1 MHICDITRTL
11 VFPPHNLIASKSV
24 FCYHARMSTNRK
36 TPPSGPAAPSRPLPA
51 GGAAPDVIPHPIRVN
66 AANSVDANRTALP
79 PPSGADGTLPGGS
92 AARSPTGVDV
102 PLPGGSSERTPSG
115 ELAAWLAKYA
125 PVERAIL
132 EARERRL
139 RNRAARRAK
148 EARRFGDLCEASE
161 GLAVAWRRRGF
172 PAGEMLDWAGGDRL
186 ALWAAAPF
194 LRRCATEEV
203 NALRRRLVRPL
214 YYGRENARRR
224 ALAAERRRVRRRR
237 TESPCPTRE
246 AILDAWTH
254 AREGREAMLRFGS
267 LLEDLACYVDHGLR
281 LAGGRIVGR
290 APGIKGWLRENV
302 PALALRYT
310 TVMRYKAAAKKLRQV
325 VELPDPIPVAAV
337 LDGAGVGVGAKDSA
351 GAGNGTGTVDG
362 AGAPEGTEPK
372 EGKRDYGAEKSKDN
386 VRGRSRTRER
396 LEARAAVNGVEK
408 QKRDYDAERLQCGAS
423 VDEREAEDARERR
436 EAERETAVL
445 RARGVYLEAMEGVPD
460 VVTRVLERIDALLDP
475 RRVEEATMLASWRAR
490 YARAVTGR
498 TAARWRD
505 RLFRRVG

>member
-1 MHICDITRTL
+1 MPTKEHPPIPPQTL
-11 VFPPHNLIASKSV
+11 AVPPSAPRLAAARLRPNPAGAPPHA
-24 FCYHARMSTNRK
+24 
-36 TPPSGPAAPSRPLPA
+36 GPAAPASRTP
-51 GGAAPDVIPHPIRVN
+51 AAP
-66 AANSVDANRTALP
+66 
-79 PPSGADGTLPGGS
+79 
-92 AARSPTGVDV
+92 AARTPDG
-102 PLPGGSSERTPSG
+102 PAARTPAG
-115 ELAAWLAKYA
+115 ELAAWLAKYG

-139 RNRAARRAK
+139 RNRAARRAR

-172 PAGEMLDWAGGDRL
+172 PAREMLDWAGGDRL

-267 LLEDLACYVDHGLR
+267 LLEDLACHVDHGLR

-302 PALALRYT
+302 PALALRYA

-362 AGAPEGTEPK
+362 TGAREGTEPK
-372 EGKRDYGAEKSKDN
+372 EGTRDYGAEKSQGSDA
-386 VRGRSRTRER
+386 G
-396 LEARAAVNGVEK
+396 EARSAQGK
-408 QKRDYDAERLQCGAS
+408 SGI
-423 VDEREAEDARERR
+423 
-436 EAERETAVL
+436 ERETAVL

>member
-1 MHICDITRTL
+1 M
-11 VFPPHNLIASKSV
+11 P
-24 FCYHARMSTNRK
+24 TNRK

-51 GGAAPDVIPHPIRVN
+51 GGAAPDVIPHPVRVN

-79 PPSGADGTLPGGS
+79 PPSGADVPRPGGS
-92 AARSPTGVDV
+92 AATA
-102 PLPGGSSERTPSG
+102 SSTPAAPAARTPAG
-115 ELAAWLAKYA
+115 ELAAWLAKYG

-172 PAGEMLDWAGGDRL
+172 PAGEMLDWAGGDRF
-186 ALWAAAPF
+186 ALWAVAPF

-214 YYGRENARRR
+214 YYEQENARRR

-267 LLEDLACYVDHGLR
+267 LLEDLACYVDHELR

-337 LDGAGVGVGAKDSA
+337 LDGAGAPEGA
-351 GAGNGTGTVDG
+351 GAGNGTGAWEG
-362 AGAPEGTEPK
+362 AKPK
-372 EGKRDYGAEKSKDN
+372 EGTRDYGAEKLQGSDA
-386 VRGRSRTRER
+386 G
-396 LEARAAVNGVEK
+396 EARSAQGK
-408 QKRDYDAERLQCGAS
+408 SGI
-423 VDEREAEDARERR
+423 
-436 EAERETAVL
+436 ERETAVL

>member
-1 MHICDITRTL
+1 
-11 VFPPHNLIASKSV
+11 
-24 FCYHARMSTNRK
+24 MSTNRK

-51 GGAAPDVIPHPIRVN
+51 GGAAPDVIPHPVRVN
-66 AANSVDANRTALP
+66 AANSVDASRTALP
-79 PPSGADGTLPGGS
+79 PPSGVDVPRPGGS
-92 AARSPTGVDV
+92 AATA
-102 PLPGGSSERTPSG
+102 SSTPAAPAARTPAG
-115 ELAAWLAKYA
+115 ELAAWLAKYG

-139 RNRAARRAK
+139 RNRAARRAGK
-148 EARRFGDLCEASE
+148 ARRFGDLCEVSE

-172 PAGEMLDWAGGDRL
+172 PAREMLDWAGGDRL
-186 ALWAAAPF
+186 ALWAVAPF

-214 YYGRENARRR
+214 YYEQENARRR
-224 ALAAERRRVRRRR
+224 ALAAERRRVLRRR

-267 LLEDLACYVDHGLR
+267 LLEDLACYVDHRLR

-337 LDGAGVGVGAKDSA
+337 LDGAG
-351 GAGNGTGTVDG
+351 AGNGTGTVDG
-362 AGAPEGTEPK
+362 AGAREGAEPK
-372 EGKRDYGAEKSKDN
+372 EGTRDYGAEKLQGSDA
-386 VRGRSRTRER
+386 G
-396 LEARAAVNGVEK
+396 EARSAQGKSEI
-408 QKRDYDAERLQCGAS
+408 
-423 VDEREAEDARERR
+423 
-436 EAERETAVL
+436 ERETAIL

-490 YARAVTGR
+490 YARVVTGR
-498 TAARWRD
+498 TAAKWRD
-505 RLFRRVG
+505 RLFRRSG

>member
-1 MHICDITRTL
+1 
-11 VFPPHNLIASKSV
+11 
-24 FCYHARMSTNRK
+24 MSTNRK

-51 GGAAPDVIPHPIRVN
+51 GGTAPDVIPHPVRVN

-172 PAGEMLDWAGGDRL
+172 PAREMLDWAGGDRL

-351 GAGNGTGTVDG
+351 GAVNGTG
-362 AGAPEGTEPK
+362 AELK
-372 EGKRDYGAEKSKDN
+372 EGMRDYGAEKSQDN

-396 LEARAAVNGVEK
+396 LEARAAVNGVGR

-423 VDEREAEDARERR
+423 VDETREAEDARERR
-436 EAERETAVL
+436 EAERETAIL
-445 RARGVYLEAMEGVPD
+445 RARGVYLEAMAGVPD

-475 RRVEEATMLASWRAR
+475 KRVEETNMLASWRAR
-490 YARAVTGR
+490 YARAVTRR
-498 TAARWRD
+498 TVTRWRG

>member
-1 MHICDITRTL
+1 MIAEAIRFAYSSFIPLMHICDMTRTL
-11 VFPPHNLIASKSV
+11 VFPPHNLIASRSA
-24 FCYHARMSTNRK
+24 FCYHSRVSTNRK
-36 TPPSGPAAPSRPLPA
+36 APPSGLAAPSRPLPA
-51 GGAAPDVIPHPIRVN
+51 GGAAPDVIPHPVRVN

-79 PPSGADGTLPGGS
+79 PPSGADVPRPGGS
-92 AARSPTGVDV
+92 AATA
-102 PLPGGSSERTPSG
+102 SSTPAAPAARTPAG

-139 RNRAARRAK
+139 RNRAARRAGK
-148 EARRFGDLCEASE
+148 ARRFGDLCEASE

-186 ALWAAAPF
+186 ALWAVAPF

-214 YYGRENARRR
+214 YYEQENARRR

-290 APGIKGWLRENV
+290 APGIKGWLRENI

-337 LDGAGVGVGAKDSA
+337 LDGAGAPEGA
-351 GAGNGTGTVDG
+351 GAGNGAGAVDG
-362 AGAPEGTEPK
+362 TGAREGTEPK
-372 EGKRDYGAEKSKDN
+372 EGTRDYGAEKSQGSDA
-386 VRGRSRTRER
+386 G
-396 LEARAAVNGVEK
+396 EARSAQGKSEI
-408 QKRDYDAERLQCGAS
+408 
-423 VDEREAEDARERR
+423 
-436 EAERETAVL
+436 ERETAIL

-505 RLFRRVG
+505 RLFRRSG

>member
-1 MHICDITRTL
+1 MLL
-11 VFPPHNLIASKSV
+11 VTSYIFPHHNLIASKSV
-24 FCYHARMSTNRK
+24 FCYHSRMSTNRK
-36 TPPSGPAAPSRPLPA
+36 TPPSGPAAPSRLPPA
-51 GGAAPDVIPHPIRVN
+51 GSVSPDAIPHPVR
-66 AANSVDANRTALP
+66 AAHPVR
-79 PPSGADGTLPGGS
+79 ADGTRPDGP
-92 AARSPTGVDV
+92 AARSPA
-102 PLPGGSSERTPSG
+102 G

-148 EARRFGDLCEASE
+148 KARQFGDLCEASE

-337 LDGAGVGVGAKDSA
+337 LDGAGAPEGA
-351 GAGNGTGTVDG
+351 GAGNGTGTLDG
-362 AGAPEGTEPK
+362 TGAEPK
-372 EGKRDYGAEKSKDN
+372 EGTRDYGAEKSQGNDT
-386 VRGRSRTRER
+386 G
-396 LEARAAVNGVEK
+396 EARSAPGK
-408 QKRDYDAERLQCGAS
+408 SGI
-423 VDEREAEDARERR
+423 
-436 EAERETAVL
+436 ERETAIL
-445 RARGVYLEAMEGVPD
+445 RARGVYLEAMAGVPD

-475 RRVEEATMLASWRAR
+475 KRVEETNMLASWRAR
-490 YARAVTGR
+490 YARAVTRR
-498 TAARWRD
+498 TVTRWRG

>member
-1 MHICDITRTL
+1 
-11 VFPPHNLIASKSV
+11 
-24 FCYHARMSTNRK
+24 MSTNRK
-36 TPPSGPAAPSRPLPA
+36 TPPSGPAAPSRLPPA
-51 GGAAPDVIPHPIRVN
+51 GSVSPDAIPHPVR
-66 AANSVDANRTALP
+66 AAHPVR
-79 PPSGADGTLPGGS
+79 ADGTRPDGP
-92 AARSPTGVDV
+92 AARP
-102 PLPGGSSERTPSG
+102 PAG
-115 ELAAWLAKYA
+115 ELAAWLAKYG

-139 RNRAARRAK
+139 RNRAARRAGK
-148 EARRFGDLCEASE
+148 ARRFGDLCEASE

-302 PALALRYT
+302 PALALRYA

-337 LDGAGVGVGAKDSA
+337 LDGAGALDGVG
-351 GAGNGTGTVDG
+351 TEM
-362 AGAPEGTEPK
+362 EGK
-372 EGKRDYGAEKSKDN
+372 ESKRDYGAEK
-386 VRGRSRTRER
+386 
-396 LEARAAVNGVEK
+396 
-408 QKRDYDAERLQCGAS
+408 LQCGES
-423 VDEREAEDARERR
+423 MDENEDMDKTRETEDARKAEDARERR
-436 EAERETAVL
+436 EVEREMMIL
-445 RARGVYLEAMEGVPD
+445 RARGVYLEAMAGVPD

-475 RRVEEATMLASWRAR
+475 KRVEETNMLASWRAR
-490 YARAVTGR
+490 YARAVTRR
-498 TAARWRD
+498 TVTRWRG

>member
-1 MHICDITRTL
+1 MSKT
-11 VFPPHNLIASKSV
+11 VFPSGPTV
-24 FCYHARMSTNRK
+24 PT
-36 TPPSGPAAPSRPLPA
+36 GPAAPSR
-51 GGAAPDVIPHPIRVN
+51 
-66 AANSVDANRTALP
+66 
-79 PPSGADGTLPGGS
+79 
-92 AARSPTGVDV
+92 RS
-102 PLPGGSSERTPSG
+102 PSG

-139 RNRAARRAK
+139 RNRAARRAGK
-148 EARRFGDLCEASE
+148 ARRFGDLCEASE

-172 PAGEMLDWAGGDRL
+172 PAGEMLDWAGGDRF
-186 ALWAAAPF
+186 ALWAVAPF

-224 ALAAERRRVRRRR
+224 ALAAERRRVRKRK
-237 TESPCPTRE
+237 TENPCPTRE

-290 APGIKGWLRENV
+290 APGIKGWLRENI

-337 LDGAGVGVGAKDSA
+337 LDGAGAPEGA
-351 GAGNGTGTVDG
+351 GAGNGAGTVDG
-362 AGAPEGTEPK
+362 AGAREGAEPK
-372 EGKRDYGAEKSKDN
+372 EGTRDYGAEKSQGSDA
-386 VRGRSRTRER
+386 G
-396 LEARAAVNGVEK
+396 EARSAPGK
-408 QKRDYDAERLQCGAS
+408 SGI
-423 VDEREAEDARERR
+423 
-436 EAERETAVL
+436 ERETAIL

-475 RRVEEATMLASWRAR
+475 GRVEEATMLASWRAR

>member
-1 MHICDITRTL
+1 MLL
-11 VFPPHNLIASKSV
+11 VTSYIFPHHNLIASKSV
-24 FCYHARMSTNRK
+24 FCYHSRMSTNRK
-36 TPPSGPAAPSRPLPA
+36 NPPSGPAAPSRLPPA
-51 GGAAPDVIPHPIRVN
+51 GSVSPDAIPHPVR
-66 AANSVDANRTALP
+66 AAHPVR
-79 PPSGADGTLPGGS
+79 ADGTRPDGP
-92 AARSPTGVDV
+92 AARSPA
-102 PLPGGSSERTPSG
+102 G
-115 ELAAWLAKYA
+115 ELAAWLAKYG

-139 RNRAARRAK
+139 RNRAARRAR

-351 GAGNGTGTVDG
+351 GAGNG
-362 AGAPEGTEPK
+362 AGAREGAEPK
-372 EGKRDYGAEKSKDN
+372 EGTRDYGAEKSQGSDA
-386 VRGRSRTRER
+386 G
-396 LEARAAVNGVEK
+396 EARSAQGK
-408 QKRDYDAERLQCGAS
+408 SGI
-423 VDEREAEDARERR
+423 
-436 EAERETAVL
+436 ERETAIL
-445 RARGVYLEAMEGVPD
+445 RARGVYLEAMAGVPD

-475 RRVEEATMLASWRAR
+475 KRVEEATMLASWRAR
-490 YARAVTGR
+490 YARAVTRR
-498 TAARWRD
+498 TVTRWRG

>member
-1 MHICDITRTL
+1 MLL
-11 VFPPHNLIASKSV
+11 VTSYIFPHHNLIASKSV
-24 FCYHARMSTNRK
+24 FCYHSRMSTNRK
-36 TPPSGPAAPSRPLPA
+36 TPPSGPAAPSRLPPA
-51 GGAAPDVIPHPIRVN
+51 GSVSPDAIPHPVR
-66 AANSVDANRTALP
+66 AAHPVR
-79 PPSGADGTLPGGS
+79 ADGTRPDGP
-92 AARSPTGVDV
+92 AARP
-102 PLPGGSSERTPSG
+102 PAG
-115 ELAAWLAKYA
+115 ELAAWLAKYG
-125 PVERAIL
+125 PIERAIL

-139 RNRAARRAK
+139 RNRAARGAK
-148 EARRFGDLCEASE
+148 KARQFGDLCEASE

-302 PALALRYT
+302 PALALRYA

-337 LDGAGVGVGAKDSA
+337 LDGAGAPEGA
-351 GAGNGTGTVDG
+351 GAGNGTG
-362 AGAPEGTEPK
+362 AREGTEPK
-372 EGKRDYGAEKSKDN
+372 EGTRDYGAEKSQGSDA
-386 VRGRSRTRER
+386 G
-396 LEARAAVNGVEK
+396 EARSAPGK
-408 QKRDYDAERLQCGAS
+408 SGI
-423 VDEREAEDARERR
+423 
-436 EAERETAVL
+436 ERETAIL

-490 YARAVTGR
+490 YARAVTRR
-498 TAARWRD
+498 TVTRWRG

>member
-1 MHICDITRTL
+1 M
-11 VFPPHNLIASKSV
+11 SKKALSSV
-24 FCYHARMSTNRK
+24 
-36 TPPSGPAAPSRPLPA
+36 PAAPSRPLPA
-51 GGAAPDVIPHPIRVN
+51 GGAAPDVIPHPVRVN

-79 PPSGADGTLPGGS
+79 PPSGADVPRPDGS
-92 AARSPTGVDV
+92 AAPAA
-102 PLPGGSSERTPSG
+102 RTPAA
-115 ELAAWLAKYA
+115 ELAAWLAKYG

-139 RNRAARRAK
+139 RNRAARRAGK
-148 EARRFGDLCEASE
+148 ARRFGDLCEASE

-302 PALALRYT
+302 PALALRYA

-362 AGAPEGTEPK
+362 TGAREGAEPK
-372 EGKRDYGAEKSKDN
+372 EGTRDYGAEKSQDN

-423 VDEREAEDARERR
+423 VDEKAEDARERR
-436 EAERETAVL
+436 EVERETAIL

>member
-1 MHICDITRTL
+1 M
-11 VFPPHNLIASKSV
+11 SKKALPSV
-24 FCYHARMSTNRK
+24 
-36 TPPSGPAAPSRPLPA
+36 P
-51 GGAAPDVIPHPIRVN
+51 
-66 AANSVDANRTALP
+66 ANRTALP
-79 PPSGADGTLPGGS
+79 PPSGADGTRPGGS
-92 AARSPTGVDV
+92 AARSPTGADV
-102 PLPGGSSERTPSG
+102 PRPGGSAERTPAG
-115 ELAAWLAKYA
+115 ELAAWLAKYG

-139 RNRAARRAK
+139 RNRAARRAGK
-148 EARRFGDLCEASE
+148 ARRFGDLCEASE

-302 PALALRYT
+302 PALALRYA

-337 LDGAGVGVGAKDSA
+337 LDGAGAPEGA
-351 GAGNGTGTVDG
+351 GAGNGTGTLDG
-362 AGAPEGTEPK
+362 TGAEPK
-372 EGKRDYGAEKSKDN
+372 EGTRDYGAEKSQGNDT
-386 VRGRSRTRER
+386 G
-396 LEARAAVNGVEK
+396 EARSAPGK
-408 QKRDYDAERLQCGAS
+408 SGI
-423 VDEREAEDARERR
+423 
-436 EAERETAVL
+436 ERETAIL
-445 RARGVYLEAMEGVPD
+445 RARGVYLEAMAGVPD

-475 RRVEEATMLASWRAR
+475 KRVEETTMLASWRAR
-490 YARAVTGR
+490 YARAVTRR
-498 TAARWRD
+498 TVTRWRG

>member
-1 MHICDITRTL
+1 MPTKELPPIPPQTL
-11 VFPPHNLIASKSV
+11 AVAVPPSAPRLATARLRPTPAGAPPHA
-24 FCYHARMSTNRK
+24 
-36 TPPSGPAAPSRPLPA
+36 GPAAPAARTP
-51 GGAAPDVIPHPIRVN
+51 AAP
-66 AANSVDANRTALP
+66 AARTPAAP
-79 PPSGADGTLPGGS
+79 AARTPDGP
-92 AARSPTGVDV
+92 AARSPAD
-102 PLPGGSSERTPSG
+102 
-115 ELAAWLAKYA
+115 ELAAWLAKYG

-139 RNRAARRAK
+139 RNRAARRAGK
-148 EARRFGDLCEASE
+148 ARRFGDLCEASE

-302 PALALRYT
+302 PALALRYA

-337 LDGAGVGVGAKDSA
+337 LDGAGAKEGA
-351 GAGNGTGTVDG
+351 GAGNGTGTVNGTG
-362 AGAPEGTEPK
+362 AREGMEPK
-372 EGKRDYGAEKSKDN
+372 EGTRDYGAEKSQGSDA
-386 VRGRSRTRER
+386 G
-396 LEARAAVNGVEK
+396 EARSAPGK
-408 QKRDYDAERLQCGAS
+408 SGI
-423 VDEREAEDARERR
+423 
-436 EAERETAVL
+436 ERETAIL

-475 RRVEEATMLASWRAR
+475 WRVEEATMLASWRAR

>member
-1 MHICDITRTL
+1 
-11 VFPPHNLIASKSV
+11 
-24 FCYHARMSTNRK
+24 MSTNRK
-36 TPPSGPAAPSRPLPA
+36 NPPSGPAAPSRPLPA
-51 GGAAPDVIPHPIRVN
+51 GGAALDVIPHPVRVN

-79 PPSGADGTLPGGS
+79 PPSGADVPRPDGS
-92 AARSPTGVDV
+92 AAPAA
-102 PLPGGSSERTPSG
+102 RTPAG
-115 ELAAWLAKYA
+115 ELAAWLAKYG

-139 RNRAARRAK
+139 RNRAARRAGK
-148 EARRFGDLCEASE
+148 ARRFGDLCEASE

-351 GAGNGTGTVDG
+351 GAGNG
-362 AGAPEGTEPK
+362 AGAREGAEPK
-372 EGKRDYGAEKSKDN
+372 EGTRDYGAEKSQGSDA
-386 VRGRSRTRER
+386 G
-396 LEARAAVNGVEK
+396 EARSAQGK
-408 QKRDYDAERLQCGAS
+408 SGI
-423 VDEREAEDARERR
+423 
-436 EAERETAVL
+436 ERETAIL
-445 RARGVYLEAMEGVPD
+445 RARGVYLEAMAGVPD

>member
-1 MHICDITRTL
+1 MSKK
-11 VFPPHNLIASKSV
+11 VFPSGPTV
-24 FCYHARMSTNRK
+24 PT
-36 TPPSGPAAPSRPLPA
+36 GPAAPSR
-51 GGAAPDVIPHPIRVN
+51 
-66 AANSVDANRTALP
+66 
-79 PPSGADGTLPGGS
+79 
-92 AARSPTGVDV
+92 RSPA
-102 PLPGGSSERTPSG
+102 G

-281 LAGGRIVGR
+281 LADGRIVGR

-302 PALALRYT
+302 PALALRYA

-337 LDGAGVGVGAKDSA
+337 LDGAGAR
-351 GAGNGTGTVDG
+351 
-362 AGAPEGTEPK
+362 EGTEPK
-372 EGKRDYGAEKSKDN
+372 EGTQDYGAEKSQRHEG
-386 VRGRSRTRER
+386 VV
-396 LEARAAVNGVEK
+396 EALGGGSTPA
-408 QKRDYDAERLQCGAS
+408 
-423 VDEREAEDARERR
+423 RR
-436 EAERETAVL
+436 EAEREMMIL

>member
-1 MHICDITRTL
+1 MLL
-11 VFPPHNLIASKSV
+11 VTSYIFPHHNLIASKSV
-24 FCYHARMSTNRK
+24 FCYHSRMSTNRK
-36 TPPSGPAAPSRPLPA
+36 TPPSGPAAPSRLPPA
-51 GGAAPDVIPHPIRVN
+51 GSVSPDAIPHPVR
-66 AANSVDANRTALP
+66 AAHPVR
-79 PPSGADGTLPGGS
+79 ADGTRPDGP
-92 AARSPTGVDV
+92 AARSPA
-102 PLPGGSSERTPSG
+102 G
-115 ELAAWLAKYA
+115 ELAAWLAKYG
-125 PVERAIL
+125 PIERAIL

-148 EARRFGDLCEASE
+148 KARQFGDLCEASE

-172 PAGEMLDWAGGDRL
+172 PAGEMLDWAGGDRFT
-186 ALWAAAPF
+186 LWAMAPF
-194 LRRCATEEV
+194 LRRRATEEV
-203 NALRRRLVRPL
+203 NALRRRLTRPL
-214 YYGRENARRR
+214 YYARENERRR
-224 ALAAERRRVRRRR
+224 ALAAERRRIRRRR

-267 LLEDLACYVDHGLR
+267 LLEDLECYVDHELR
-281 LAGGRIVGR
+281 IADGRIVGR

-337 LDGAGVGVGAKDSA
+337 LDGAGAKEGA
-351 GAGNGTGTVDG
+351 GAGNGAGTVDG
-362 AGAPEGTEPK
+362 TGAREGTEPK
-372 EGKRDYGAEKSKDN
+372 EGTRDYGAEKSQGNDT
-386 VRGRSRTRER
+386 G
-396 LEARAAVNGVEK
+396 EARSAQGK
-408 QKRDYDAERLQCGAS
+408 SGI
-423 VDEREAEDARERR
+423 
-436 EAERETAVL
+436 ERETAIL

-475 RRVEEATMLASWRAR
+475 GRVEEATMLASWRAR

>member
-1 MHICDITRTL
+1 MI
-11 VFPPHNLIASKSV
+11 FPRHNLIASKSV

-51 GGAAPDVIPHPIRVN
+51 GGAAPDVIPHPVRVN

-79 PPSGADGTLPGGS
+79 PPSGADGMLPGGS

-102 PLPGGSSERTPSG
+102 PLPGGSSERTPAG
-115 ELAAWLAKYA
+115 ELAAWLAKYG

-139 RNRAARRAK
+139 RNRAARRAGK
-148 EARRFGDLCEASE
+148 ARRFGDLCEASE

-281 LAGGRIVGR
+281 IAGGRIVGR

-337 LDGAGVGVGAKDSA
+337 LDGAGVGVGVKNSA

-362 AGAPEGTEPK
+362 VGAKEGTEPK
-372 EGKRDYGAEKSKDN
+372 EGTRDYGAEKSQDN

-423 VDEREAEDARERR
+423 VDETREAEDARERR
-436 EAERETAVL
+436 EAEREMMIL

>member
-1 MHICDITRTL
+1 M
-11 VFPPHNLIASKSV
+11 FPHHNLIASKSV
-24 FCYHARMSTNRK
+24 FCYHSRMSK
-36 TPPSGPAAPSRPLPA
+36 KVFPSVPSGPTAPSR
-51 GGAAPDVIPHPIRVN
+51 
-66 AANSVDANRTALP
+66 
-79 PPSGADGTLPGGS
+79 
-92 AARSPTGVDV
+92 RSPA
-102 PLPGGSSERTPSG
+102 G

-351 GAGNGTGTVDG
+351 GAVNGTG
-362 AGAPEGTEPK
+362 AELK
-372 EGKRDYGAEKSKDN
+372 EGMRDYGAEKSQDN

-396 LEARAAVNGVEK
+396 LEARAAVNGVGR

-423 VDEREAEDARERR
+423 VDETREAEDARERR
-436 EAERETAVL
+436 EVERETAIL

-475 RRVEEATMLASWRAR
+475 GRVEEATMLASWRAR

>member
-1 MHICDITRTL
+1 MSKK
-11 VFPPHNLIASKSV
+11 VFPSV
-24 FCYHARMSTNRK
+24 PTV
-36 TPPSGPAAPSRPLPA
+36 PSGPAAPSR
-51 GGAAPDVIPHPIRVN
+51 
-66 AANSVDANRTALP
+66 
-79 PPSGADGTLPGGS
+79 
-92 AARSPTGVDV
+92 RS
-102 PLPGGSSERTPSG
+102 PSG
-115 ELAAWLAKYA
+115 ELAAWLAKYG

-139 RNRAARRAK
+139 RNRAARRARK
-148 EARRFGDLCEASE
+148 ARRFGDLCEASE

-302 PALALRYT
+302 PALALRYA

-337 LDGAGVGVGAKDSA
+337 LDGAGAPEGA

-362 AGAPEGTEPK
+362 TGAREGAEPK
-372 EGKRDYGAEKSKDN
+372 EGTRDYGAEKSQDD

-423 VDEREAEDARERR
+423 VDETREAEDARERR
-436 EAERETAVL
+436 EAEREMMIL

-505 RLFRRVG
+505 RLFRRIG

>member
-1 MHICDITRTL
+1 MI
-11 VFPPHNLIASKSV
+11 FPRHNLIASKSV
-24 FCYHARMSTNRK
+24 FCYHSRMSK
-36 TPPSGPAAPSRPLPA
+36 KVFPSVPTVPTVPTGPAAPSR
-51 GGAAPDVIPHPIRVN
+51 
-66 AANSVDANRTALP
+66 
-79 PPSGADGTLPGGS
+79 
-92 AARSPTGVDV
+92 RS
-102 PLPGGSSERTPSG
+102 PSG
-115 ELAAWLAKYA
+115 ELAAWLAKYG

-139 RNRAARRAK
+139 RNRAARRAGK
-148 EARRFGDLCEASE
+148 ARRFGDLCEASE

-172 PAGEMLDWAGGDRL
+172 PAGGMLDWAGGDRL

-281 LAGGRIVGR
+281 LADGRIVGR
-290 APGIKGWLRENV
+290 APGIKGWLLENV

-337 LDGAGVGVGAKDSA
+337 LDGAGAREGA

-362 AGAPEGTEPK
+362 TGAREGAEPK
-372 EGKRDYGAEKSKDN
+372 EGTRDYGAEKSQDN
-386 VRGRSRTRER
+386 VRGSSRTRER

-423 VDEREAEDARERR
+423 VDETREAEDARERR
-436 EAERETAVL
+436 EAERETAIL

-490 YARAVTGR
+490 YTRAVTGR

>member
-1 MHICDITRTL
+1 
-11 VFPPHNLIASKSV
+11 
-24 FCYHARMSTNRK
+24 MSTNRK

-51 GGAAPDVIPHPIRVN
+51 GGAAPDVIPHPVRVN

-79 PPSGADGTLPGGS
+79 PPSGADVPRPGGSAKRTPSGADVPRPGGS
-92 AARSPTGVDV
+92 AAR
-102 PLPGGSSERTPSG
+102 TPAG
-115 ELAAWLAKYA
+115 ELAAWLAKYG

-139 RNRAARRAK
+139 RNRAARRAGK
-148 EARRFGDLCEASE
+148 ARRFGDLCEASE

-302 PALALRYT
+302 PALALRYA

-337 LDGAGVGVGAKDSA
+337 LDGAGAPEGA
-351 GAGNGTGTVDG
+351 GAGHG
-362 AGAPEGTEPK
+362 AGAREETEPK
-372 EGKRDYGAEKSKDN
+372 EGMRDHGAEKSQGNDA
-386 VRGRSRTRER
+386 G
-396 LEARAAVNGVEK
+396 EARSAQGK
-408 QKRDYDAERLQCGAS
+408 SGI
-423 VDEREAEDARERR
+423 
-436 EAERETAVL
+436 ERETAVL

>member
-1 MHICDITRTL
+1 MLL
-11 VFPPHNLIASKSV
+11 VTSYIFPHHNLIASKSV
-24 FCYHARMSTNRK
+24 FCYHSRMSTNRK
-36 TPPSGPAAPSRPLPA
+36 NPPSGPAAPSRLPPA
-51 GGAAPDVIPHPIRVN
+51 GSVSPDAIPHPVR
-66 AANSVDANRTALP
+66 AAHPVRANGTP
-79 PPSGADGTLPGGS
+79 PDGP
-92 AARSPTGVDV
+92 AAR
-102 PLPGGSSERTPSG
+102 TPAG
-115 ELAAWLAKYA
+115 ELAAWLAKYG

-148 EARRFGDLCEASE
+148 KARQFGDLCEASE

-302 PALALRYT
+302 PALALRYA

-337 LDGAGVGVGAKDSA
+337 LDGAGALDGVG
-351 GAGNGTGTVDG
+351 TEM
-362 AGAPEGTEPK
+362 EGK
-372 EGKRDYGAEKSKDN
+372 ESKRDYGAEK
-386 VRGRSRTRER
+386 
-396 LEARAAVNGVEK
+396 
-408 QKRDYDAERLQCGAS
+408 LQCGES
-423 VDEREAEDARERR
+423 MDENEDMDKTRETEDARKAEDARERR
-436 EAERETAVL
+436 EVEREMMIL
-445 RARGVYLEAMEGVPD
+445 RARGVYLEAMAGVPD

-475 RRVEEATMLASWRAR
+475 KRVEETNMLASWRAR
-490 YARAVTGR
+490 YARAVTRR
-498 TAARWRD
+498 TAARWRV

>member
-1 MHICDITRTL
+1 
-11 VFPPHNLIASKSV
+11 
-24 FCYHARMSTNRK
+24 MSTNRQ
-36 TPPSGPAAPSRPLPA
+36 TPPSGPAAPSRLPPA
-51 GGAAPDVIPHPIRVN
+51 GSVSPDAIPHPVR
-66 AANSVDANRTALP
+66 
-79 PPSGADGTLPGGS
+79 ADGTRPDGP
-92 AARSPTGVDV
+92 AARSP
-102 PLPGGSSERTPSG
+102 SG
-115 ELAAWLAKYA
+115 ELTAWLAKYA

-139 RNRAARRAK
+139 RNRAARRAGK
-148 EARRFGDLCEASE
+148 ARRFGDLCEASE

-186 ALWAAAPF
+186 ALWAVAPF
-194 LRRCATEEV
+194 LRRCATEKV

-214 YYGRENARRR
+214 YYEQENARRR

-337 LDGAGVGVGAKDSA
+337 LDGAG
-351 GAGNGTGTVDG
+351 AGNGTGTVDG
-362 AGAPEGTEPK
+362 AGAREGAEPK
-372 EGKRDYGAEKSKDN
+372 EGTRDYGAEKLQGSDA
-386 VRGRSRTRER
+386 G
-396 LEARAAVNGVEK
+396 EARSAQGKSEI
-408 QKRDYDAERLQCGAS
+408 
-423 VDEREAEDARERR
+423 
-436 EAERETAVL
+436 ERETALL

>member
-1 MHICDITRTL
+1 MSKK
-11 VFPPHNLIASKSV
+11 VFPSV
-24 FCYHARMSTNRK
+24 
-36 TPPSGPAAPSRPLPA
+36 P
-51 GGAAPDVIPHPIRVN
+51 
-66 AANSVDANRTALP
+66 ANRTALP
-79 PPSGADGTLPGGS
+79 PPSGADVPRPGGS
-92 AARSPTGVDV
+92 A
-102 PLPGGSSERTPSG
+102 ERPPAG
-115 ELAAWLAKYA
+115 ELAAWLAKYG

-139 RNRAARRAK
+139 RNRAARRAGK
-148 EARRFGDLCEASE
+148 ARRFGDLCEASE

-172 PAGEMLDWAGGDRL
+172 PAREMLDWAGGDRL
-186 ALWAAAPF
+186 ALWAVAPF

-302 PALALRYT
+302 PALALRYA

-337 LDGAGVGVGAKDSA
+337 LDGAGAPEGA
-351 GAGNGTGTVDG
+351 GAGNGTG
-362 AGAPEGTEPK
+362 AREGMEPK
-372 EGKRDYGAEKSKDN
+372 EGMRDYGAEKSQDN
-386 VRGRSRTRER
+386 VRGSSRTRER

-423 VDEREAEDARERR
+423 VDETREAEDARERR
-436 EAERETAVL
+436 EAEREMMIL

-475 RRVEEATMLASWRAR
+475 GRVEEATMLASWRAR

>member
-1 MHICDITRTL
+1 M
-11 VFPPHNLIASKSV
+11 P
-24 FCYHARMSTNRK
+24 TNRK
-36 TPPSGPAAPSRPLPA
+36 TPPSGPAAPSRPLSA
-51 GGAAPDVIPHPIRVN
+51 SGATPDVIPHPARAT
-66 AANSVDANRTALP
+66 AANPVDANRPALP
-79 PPSGADGTLPGGS
+79 PPPGADVPRPGGS
-92 AARSPTGVDV
+92 AATA
-102 PLPGGSSERTPSG
+102 SSTPAAPAARTPAG

-186 ALWAAAPF
+186 ALWAVAPF

-224 ALAAERRRVRRRR
+224 ALAAERRRVLRRR

-267 LLEDLACYVDHGLR
+267 LLEDLACYVDHRLR

-290 APGIKGWLRENV
+290 APGIKGWLRENI

-337 LDGAGVGVGAKDSA
+337 LDGAGAREGA
-351 GAGNGTGTVDG
+351 
-362 AGAPEGTEPK
+362 EPK
-372 EGKRDYGAEKSKDN
+372 EGTRDYSAEKSQDN

-408 QKRDYDAERLQCGAS
+408 QKRDYDAEKLPCGAS
-423 VDEREAEDARERR
+423 VDEIREAEDARERR
-436 EAERETAVL
+436 EAEREMMIL

>member
-1 MHICDITRTL
+1 
-11 VFPPHNLIASKSV
+11 
-24 FCYHARMSTNRK
+24 MSTNRK

-51 GGAAPDVIPHPIRVN
+51 GGAAPDVIPHPVRVN

-79 PPSGADGTLPGGS
+79 SPSGADVPRPGGS
-92 AARSPTGVDV
+92 AATA
-102 PLPGGSSERTPSG
+102 SSTPAAPAARTPAG
-115 ELAAWLAKYA
+115 ELAAWLAKYG

-148 EARRFGDLCEASE
+148 ESRRFGDLCEASE
-161 GLAVAWRRRGF
+161 GLAVAWRRWGF

-186 ALWAAAPF
+186 ALWAVAPF

-214 YYGRENARRR
+214 YYERENARRR

-267 LLEDLACYVDHGLR
+267 LLEDLACYVDHELH

-337 LDGAGVGVGAKDSA
+337 LDGAGAVD
-351 GAGNGTGTVDG
+351 GTG
-362 AGAPEGTEPK
+362 AREGTEPK
-372 EGKRDYGAEKSKDN
+372 EGTRDYGAEKSQGNDA
-386 VRGRSRTRER
+386 G
-396 LEARAAVNGVEK
+396 EARSAQGK
-408 QKRDYDAERLQCGAS
+408 SGI
-423 VDEREAEDARERR
+423 
-436 EAERETAVL
+436 ERETAVL

-475 RRVEEATMLASWRAR
+475 GRVEEATMLASWRAR

>member
-1 MHICDITRTL
+1 MIAEAIRFAYSSFIPLMHICDMARTL

-24 FCYHARMSTNRK
+24 FCYHSRMSTNRK
-36 TPPSGPAAPSRPLPA
+36 TPPSGPAAPSRPLSA
-51 GGAAPDVIPHPIRVN
+51 SGATPDVIPHPARVN

-79 PPSGADGTLPGGS
+79 PPSGADVPRPGGS
-92 AARSPTGVDV
+92 AATA
-102 PLPGGSSERTPSG
+102 SSTPAAPAARTPAG

-139 RNRAARRAK
+139 RNRAARRAGK
-148 EARRFGDLCEASE
+148 ARRFGDLCEASE

-172 PAGEMLDWAGGDRL
+172 PADEMLDWAGGDRL
-186 ALWAAAPF
+186 ALWAVAPF

-224 ALAAERRRVRRRR
+224 ALAAERRRVLRRR

-337 LDGAGVGVGAKDSA
+337 LDGAGAPEGA

-362 AGAPEGTEPK
+362 AGAPEGAGAGNGAGAVDGTEAREGAKPK
-372 EGKRDYGAEKSKDN
+372 EGMRDYGAEKSQGSDA
-386 VRGRSRTRER
+386 G
-396 LEARAAVNGVEK
+396 EARSAQGK
-408 QKRDYDAERLQCGAS
+408 SGI
-423 VDEREAEDARERR
+423 
-436 EAERETAVL
+436 ERETAVL

>member
-1 MHICDITRTL
+1 MI
-11 VFPPHNLIASKSV
+11 FPRHNLIASKSV
-24 FCYHARMSTNRK
+24 FCYHSRMSTNRK

-51 GGAAPDVIPHPIRVN
+51 GGTAPDVIPHPVRVN

-79 PPSGADGTLPGGS
+79 PPSGADVPRPGGS
-92 AARSPTGVDV
+92 AK
-102 PLPGGSSERTPSG
+102 RTPAG
-115 ELAAWLAKYA
+115 ELAAWLAKYG

-139 RNRAARRAK
+139 RNRAARRAR

-172 PAGEMLDWAGGDRL
+172 PARGMLNWAGGDRFT
-186 ALWAAAPF
+186 LWAMAPF

-224 ALAAERRRVRRRR
+224 ALAAERRRIRRRR
-237 TESPCPTRE
+237 TENPCPTRE

-267 LLEDLACYVDHGLR
+267 LLEDLACHVDHGLR

-302 PALALRYT
+302 PALALRYA

-337 LDGAGVGVGAKDSA
+337 LDGAGAREGA

-362 AGAPEGTEPK
+362 AGAREGAEPK
-372 EGKRDYGAEKSKDN
+372 GGTRDYGAEKSQGSDA
-386 VRGRSRTRER
+386 G
-396 LEARAAVNGVEK
+396 EARSAPGK
-408 QKRDYDAERLQCGAS
+408 SGI
-423 VDEREAEDARERR
+423 
-436 EAERETAVL
+436 ERETAVL
-445 RARGVYLEAMEGVPD
+445 RARGVYLEAMAGVPD

-475 RRVEEATMLASWRAR
+475 GRVEEATMLASWRAR
-490 YARAVTGR
+490 YARAVTKR

-505 RLFRRVG
+505 RLFRRSG

>member
-1 MHICDITRTL
+1 
-11 VFPPHNLIASKSV
+11 
-24 FCYHARMSTNRK
+24 MSTNRK
-36 TPPSGPAAPSRPLPA
+36 TPPSGPAAPSRLPPA
-51 GGAAPDVIPHPIRVN
+51 GSVSPDAIPHPV
-66 AANSVDANRTALP
+66 L
-79 PPSGADGTLPGGS
+79 ADGTRPDGP
-92 AARSPTGVDV
+92 AARSPA
-102 PLPGGSSERTPSG
+102 G
-115 ELAAWLAKYA
+115 ELAAWLAKYG

-139 RNRAARRAK
+139 RNRAARRAGK
-148 EARRFGDLCEASE
+148 ARRFGDLCEASE

-172 PAGEMLDWAGGDRL
+172 PAREMLDWAGGDRL
-186 ALWAAAPF
+186 ALWAVAPF

-224 ALAAERRRVRRRR
+224 ALAAERRRVLRRR

-337 LDGAGVGVGAKDSA
+337 LDGTGARE
-351 GAGNGTGTVDG
+351 GA
-362 AGAPEGTEPK
+362 EPK
-372 EGKRDYGAEKSKDN
+372 EGMQDYGAEKSQGSDA
-386 VRGRSRTRER
+386 G
-396 LEARAAVNGVEK
+396 EAQSAQGK
-408 QKRDYDAERLQCGAS
+408 SGI
-423 VDEREAEDARERR
+423 
-436 EAERETAVL
+436 ERETAVL

>member
-1 MHICDITRTL
+1 MSKK
-11 VFPPHNLIASKSV
+11 VFPSGPTV
-24 FCYHARMSTNRK
+24 PT
-36 TPPSGPAAPSRPLPA
+36 GPAAPSR
-51 GGAAPDVIPHPIRVN
+51 
-66 AANSVDANRTALP
+66 
-79 PPSGADGTLPGGS
+79 
-92 AARSPTGVDV
+92 RS
-102 PLPGGSSERTPSG
+102 PSG

-139 RNRAARRAK
+139 RNRAARRAGK
-148 EARRFGDLCEASE
+148 ARRFGDLCEASE

-186 ALWAAAPF
+186 ALWAVAPF

-224 ALAAERRRVRRRR
+224 ALAAERRRVLRRR

-290 APGIKGWLRENV
+290 APGIKGWLRENI

-337 LDGAGVGVGAKDSA
+337 LDGAGAREGA
-351 GAGNGTGTVDG
+351 GAGNGAGTREG
-362 AGAPEGTEPK
+362 AEPK
-372 EGKRDYGAEKSKDN
+372 EG
-386 VRGRSRTRER
+386 T
-396 LEARAAVNGVEK
+396 
-408 QKRDYDAERLQCGAS
+408 RDYDAEKSQGSDAG
-423 VDEREAEDARERR
+423 EARSAPGKSGI
-436 EAERETAVL
+436 ERETALL

>member
-1 MHICDITRTL
+1 
-11 VFPPHNLIASKSV
+11 
-24 FCYHARMSTNRK
+24 MSTNRK

-51 GGAAPDVIPHPIRVN
+51 GGAAPDVIPHPVRVN

-79 PPSGADGTLPGGS
+79 PPSGADVPRPGGS
-92 AARSPTGVDV
+92 AATA
-102 PLPGGSSERTPSG
+102 SSTPAAPAARTPAG
-115 ELAAWLAKYA
+115 ELAAWLAKYG

-139 RNRAARRAK
+139 RNRAARRAGK
-148 EARRFGDLCEASE
+148 ARRFGDLCEASE

-172 PAGEMLDWAGGDRL
+172 PAGEMLDWAGGDRF
-186 ALWAAAPF
+186 ALWAVAPF

-224 ALAAERRRVRRRR
+224 ALAAERRRVLRRR

-337 LDGAGVGVGAKDSA
+337 LDGAG
-351 GAGNGTGTVDG
+351 AGNGTGTVDG
-362 AGAPEGTEPK
+362 AGAREGAEPK
-372 EGKRDYGAEKSKDN
+372 EGTRDYGAEKLQGSDA
-386 VRGRSRTRER
+386 G
-396 LEARAAVNGVEK
+396 EARSAQGKSEI
-408 QKRDYDAERLQCGAS
+408 
-423 VDEREAEDARERR
+423 
-436 EAERETAVL
+436 ERETAIL

-505 RLFRRVG
+505 RLFRLVG

>member
-1 MHICDITRTL
+1 M
-11 VFPPHNLIASKSV
+11 SKKALSSV
-24 FCYHARMSTNRK
+24 
-36 TPPSGPAAPSRPLPA
+36 PAAPSRPLPA
-51 GGAAPDVIPHPIRVN
+51 GGAAPDVIPHPVRVN

-79 PPSGADGTLPGGS
+79 PPSGADVPRPGGS
-92 AARSPTGVDV
+92 AATA
-102 PLPGGSSERTPSG
+102 SSTPAAPAARTPAG
-115 ELAAWLAKYA
+115 ELAAWFAKYA

-139 RNRAARRAK
+139 RNRAARRAGK
-148 EARRFGDLCEASE
+148 ARRFGDLCEVSE

-186 ALWAAAPF
+186 ALWAVAPF

-214 YYGRENARRR
+214 YYEQENARRR

-267 LLEDLACYVDHGLR
+267 LLEDLACYVDHRLR

-290 APGIKGWLRENV
+290 APGIKGWLRENI

-337 LDGAGVGVGAKDSA
+337 LDGAGAQEGA
-351 GAGNGTGTVDG
+351 GAG
-362 AGAPEGTEPK
+362 AREGTEPK
-372 EGKRDYGAEKSKDN
+372 EGTRDYGAEKSQGSDA
-386 VRGRSRTRER
+386 G
-396 LEARAAVNGVEK
+396 EARSTQGK
-408 QKRDYDAERLQCGAS
+408 SGI
-423 VDEREAEDARERR
+423 
-436 EAERETAVL
+436 ERETAIL